1 MKLTATQRR
10 LQVLWAEN
18 PSSRTA
24 HRLKEL
30 RRLVWRDLLCAARR
44 TRASRAREAG
54 R

>member
-1 MKLTATQRR
+1 MTRTEQRIAE
-10 LQVLWAEN
+10 LWAEN

-30 RRLVWRDLLCAARR
+30 RRLVWRDLQCAARR